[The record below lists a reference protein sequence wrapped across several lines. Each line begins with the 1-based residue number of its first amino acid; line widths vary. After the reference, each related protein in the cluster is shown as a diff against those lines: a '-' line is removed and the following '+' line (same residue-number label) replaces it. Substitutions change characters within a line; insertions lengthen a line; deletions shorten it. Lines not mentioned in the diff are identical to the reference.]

1 MAESGDRPHVGAECV
16 SNHSMKGAP
25 WGPETRTSDVGRGY
39 APDARAIWHA
49 RPPTLA
55 ASGYRASGAYPR
67 PTALRVSRHS
77 ALDDVNRQP
86 TARGFLVLVMHVAA
100 GVAHGLDDLVQ
111 ADLVLAV
118 AAQGH
123 ARGVDRLLRAH
134 PVAFGARDRTSDV

>member
-55 ASGYRASGAYPR
+55 ASGYRASGASPR
-67 PTALRVSRHS
+67 PTAFRVSVRS
-77 ALDDVNRQP
+77 ALDDVHRQP
-86 TARGFLVLVMHVAA
+86 TARGFLLIVLHVAA
-100 GVAHGLDDLVQ
+100 GFAHGLDDLSPP
-111 ADLVLAV
+111 ALVLAV
-118 AAQGH
+118 PAPGP
-123 ARGVDRLLRAH
+123 ARRL
-134 PVAFGARDRTSDV
+134 D

>member
-55 ASGYRASGAYPR
+55 ASGYRATGAQPR
-67 PTALRVSRHS
+67 PTALRGSDRS
-77 ALDDVNRQP
+77 ALDSVHRHP
-86 TARGFLVLVMHVAA
+86 TARGFHVLLLQVAA
-100 GVAHGLDDLVQ
+100 GVAPGLDSLVQ
-111 ADLVLAV
+111 IYLVLAS
-118 AAQGH
+118 AAPCQ
-123 ARGVDRLLRAH
+123 AR
-134 PVAFGARDRTSDV
+134 PVYRPPPPPPGG